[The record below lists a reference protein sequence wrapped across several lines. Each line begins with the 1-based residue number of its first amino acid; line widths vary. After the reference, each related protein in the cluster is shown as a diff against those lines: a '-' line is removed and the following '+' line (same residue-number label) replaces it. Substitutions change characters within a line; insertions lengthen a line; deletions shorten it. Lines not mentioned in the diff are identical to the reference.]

1 MWGSASQA
9 GEIPNI
15 SNKSEQS
22 TEGWDKGNQHHM
34 MRKIINE
41 EQEKKNFKKTPKQK
55 KKELISPDEP

>member
-41 EQEKKNFKKTPKQK
+41 EQEKKKFKKNP
-55 KKELISPDEP
+55 